1 MATMY
6 KTPGVYVEEIPKF
19 PPSIAPVETAIPAF
33 IGYTEK
39 ASRNGESLLKK
50 PVRIESIAEYEEIFG
65 GAPSQAMTV
74 FLDNDNAFVKAEKT
88 KGFLLFDSLRMF
100 YANGGGNC
108 YIVSVGSYSDTIQK
122 TAFETGID
130 NTEHEDEPTILLFPD
145 AVNLDAADLHDLQIR
160 ALGQCNKLKDRV
172 TLCDLKNSG
181 VFGTD
186 VQTLRNSI
194 GINNLKYGAAYG
206 PWIVAN
212 LPRAVSRRDLTLK
225 RNNTVIDLGKITTD
239 DNILLILSDL
249 SNAEKAVD
257 ALAKSETDAGS
268 GAGETWED
276 LLKAATDE
284 FYESVSGAE
293 DDAELADFEA
303 ALQGVYDLLAKMLG
317 GIGGMVAALPAIVKA
332 TPAAGQT
339 KDLLLK
345 SDIDRYML
353 SVKLKELIDGLAA
366 HYKYLSG
373 LADPVLL
380 FSEDPEDADTN
391 LGKALALLGYTA
403 TDPFSSI
410 VTTEVAKSYDKKSG
424 KESADIACN
433 AALAASGTI
442 TAFFRFTG
450 KSATEYEKK
459 FNDSLL
465 NAFGAY
471 KNIVTKASEYLNLM
485 PPCAAIAGVYA
496 SVDRDRGVWK
506 APANVSLNSV
516 IKPAVKIS
524 QDQQGEYNV
533 DVNAGKSINIIRSFT
548 GKGVLVWGART
559 LAGNDNEWRYVNV
572 RRFFNFVEESVKKA
586 TEQFVFEPNDANT
599 WVRIQA
605 MIENF
610 LTVLWRQGALQGIKP
625 EHAFYV
631 SLGLGKTMTAL
642 DILEG
647 RMIIEIGMAAVRP
660 AEFIIL
666 RFSHKMAES

>member
-39 ASRNGESLLKK
+39 ASRNGESLLNK

-108 YIVSVGSYSDTIQK
+108 YIVSVGSYGDSIQK
-122 TAFETGID
+122 TVFETGID
-130 NTEHEDEPTILLFPD
+130 KIESEDEPTMLLFPD
-145 AVNLDAADLHDLQIR
+145 AVNLDAADLHDLQIK

-186 VQTLRNSI
+186 VQNLRNSI

-212 LPRAVSRRDLTLK
+212 LPRTVSRRDLTLK
-225 RNNTVIDLGKITTD
+225 RYNTVIDLKTLTTED
-239 DNILLILSDL
+239 AVLWNLYDVLNSE
-249 SNAEKAVD
+249 AAVD
-257 ALAKSETDAGS
+257 ALKSGQTAAAGAGKTLEDGLKAKSDTYDAS
-268 GAGETWED
+268 ADTTLAALED
-276 LLKAATDE
+276 ELQGIYDLFAKLLA
-284 FYESVSGAE
+284 SVSTMAGN
-293 DDAELADFEA
+293 LPS
-303 ALQGVYDLLAKMLG
+303 Y
-317 GIGGMVAALPAIVKA
+317 VASA
-332 TPAAGQT
+332 PAAASNLT
-339 KDLLLK
+339 KSLQLK
-345 SDIDRYML
+345 SDIDQYIINM
-353 SVKLKELIDGLAA
+353 KLKESFNVLAA
-366 HYKYLSG
+366 HFNYLSVTNAEKIVVFSTKPDVAG
-373 LADPVLL
+373 SDLA
-380 FSEDPEDADTN
+380 
-391 LGKALALLGYTA
+391 KAIALLGY
-403 TDPFSSI
+403 
-410 VTTEVAKSYDKKSG
+410 
-424 KESADIACN
+424 ADAAAFKAVSLPAVN
-433 AALAASGTI
+433 AAYTTAATQKAKADLAKNAAINASSDI
-442 TAFFRFTG
+442 IAFYRFAQ
-450 KSATEYEKK
+450 KSAAEYEKK

-465 NAFGAY
+465 NSFATY
-471 KNIVTKASEYLNLM
+471 KSIVNKATEYLNIM

-516 IKPAVKIS
+516 IKPTVKIS

-533 DVNAGKSINIIRSFT
+533 DVNAGKSVNIIRSFT

-631 SLGLGKTMTAL
+631 SVGLGKTMTAL

-647 RMIIEIGMAAVRP
+647 RLIIEIGMAAVRP

-666 RFSHKMAES
+666 KFSHKMAES